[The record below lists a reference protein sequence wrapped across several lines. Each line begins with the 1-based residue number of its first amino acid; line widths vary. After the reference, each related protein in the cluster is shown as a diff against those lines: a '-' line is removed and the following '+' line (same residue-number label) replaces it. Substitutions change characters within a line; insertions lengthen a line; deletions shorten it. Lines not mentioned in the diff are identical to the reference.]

1 LKSQSVVIEE
11 EEAIQ
16 CKKMQVQGES
26 SVAYVHGHSNR
37 IGYQAYP
44 CAMYE
49 RLERERNRGAGGR
62 EEIKLTRVY
71 VVYELN
77 TTNE

>member
-1 LKSQSVVIEE
+1 
-11 EEAIQ
+11 
-16 CKKMQVQGES
+16 
-26 SVAYVHGHSNR
+26 VAYVHGHSNR
-37 IGYQAYP
+37 IGYQACP

-49 RLERERNRGAGGR
+49 RLESIRGRERDRGAGGR
-62 EEIKLTRVY
+62 EEVKSTRVY